1 MILILFAGGC
11 LLILVPAMLAILG
24 ESGMAA
30 VTSRPVLLWLNVCV
44 PMPLVLT
51 GIFCTFEGLVN
62 ALRAV
67 ADKPIHYPLSIPFVK

>member
-1 MILILFAGGC
+1 M
-11 LLILVPAMLAILG
+11 LVPAMLAILG

-30 VTSRPVLLWLNVCV
+30 VQARPVLLWLSVCV

-51 GIFCTFEGLVN
+51 GIFCTYQGLVN
-62 ALRAV
+62 AMRAV